1 METVF
6 PTPVA
11 SPQSPVLCR
20 SSSGYDFGDEDA
32 GVVAHVGVV
41 GSSCYAEA
49 EARVA
54 LREQNRSVVRVA
66 AAPWR
71 AAAERLTEAL
81 EMRTHSLQGDLFVL
95 NLPLRPV
102 HLSDESVG

>member
-1 METVF
+1 MRA
-6 PTPVA
+6 A

-54 LREQNRSVVRVA
+54 LREQNRSVAGVA
-66 AAPWR
+66 AGPWR
-71 AAAERLTEAL
+71 AAIEWLTEAL
-81 EMRTHSLQGDLFVL
+81 EMQMRATHSLQGDLFVL
-95 NLPLRPV
+95 NLPLRPI
-102 HLSDESVG
+102 HLSDKSVG